1 MRWYW
6 FKTYLRRIALSVGGS
21 LRNRWT
27 SRSSA
32 FVVASHVGLGDQILL
47 AGLIKHYLGLGKS
60 ITWFVRESNVETV
73 RSLTNHHENLQI
85 IPIPSSS
92 SADEALRKAKEFGT
106 AQDLPILL
114 IGFEILWL
122 AEKLFPARG
131 LDEVFYIIGGV
142 DFSKSVFECSRVPPQ
157 INPPSTPYALVDH
170 FPGTNREIP
179 HSVFESLEQRGLRII
194 LNPREEPILTML
206 DLVKMASE
214 IHVVNS
220 ALLCLVISLRREIN
234 CANVYLMGPNTLIGK
249 SEYPLKWRELSLTTS
264 NGDRVSI
271 PLERDRVTE
280 LGILLK
286 KEREFKRRLL
296 AKIIFRIP
304 VAKHTSVD
312 SRRLN

>member
-6 FKTYLRRIALSVGGS
+6 FKTYLRRIALSVCGALG
-21 LRNRWT
+21 NKWT

-47 AGLIKHYLGLGKS
+47 AGLIKHYLSLGKS

-73 RSLTNHHENLQI
+73 RLLTNNHANLQI
-85 IPIPSSS
+85 LTIPSSS

-106 AQDLPILL
+106 LQNLPILL

-131 LDEVFYIIGGV
+131 LDEIFYIIGGV
-142 DFSKSVFECSRVPPQ
+142 DFSKSIFECSSVPPQ

-179 HSVFESLEQRGLRII
+179 QSVFDSLEQRGLRTI
-194 LNPREEPILTML
+194 LNPREEPILTL
-206 DLVKMASE
+206 LNLIKRASE

-220 ALLCLVISLRREIN
+220 ALLCLVISLRMEIN
-234 CANVYLMGPNTLIGK
+234 CANVYLMDPNSLIGK

-264 NGDRVSI
+264 DGDSVSI
-271 PLERDRVTE
+271 PLARDRVTE
-280 LGILLK
+280 LGILLD
-286 KEREFKRRLL
+286 KEREFKRRLI
-296 AKIIFRIP
+296 AKILFKNP
-304 VAKHTSVD
+304 CC
-312 SRRLN
+312 